1 MSSQPQEPDEHAE
14 QHGEQHADKVVDEL
28 DQPRPV
34 APAAGVEQEPGH
46 ARGATASE
54 RASAQTA
61 AELSGR

>member
-1 MSSQPQEPDEHAE
+1 VSSEPQEPES
-14 QHGEQHADKVVDEL
+14 VVDEL

-46 ARGATASE
+46 ETGATASE